1 MSGGRGRR
9 SSGLLGVQQ
18 AGSSS
23 SSRPSAASKIA
34 CRATSVL
41 AGPAAGSDRASAEA
55 VGEALIKRWLG
66 VAEKDSLP
74 IFKETGPLRET
85 ACELTVCGA
94 AVESKGRK
102 HALLAFIITQGASSS
117 SSSASKPGSGGF
129 GVTDL
134 PKPMLHWGTVARQ
147 GDRWQP
153 PPAGWSTWPDVSH
166 DARCGAWQTP
176 FAEQQLPG
184 GGVALTLLLQLPCD
198 GPLGHGGLSFL
209 VKTSNNKWLGNAATY
224 KDFWYPTAQL
234 PVVAAVSVG
243 KAPGSAAADLAGPDK
258 QLDMEK
264 LAAVPVPAPAPQRSR
279 SRSGERKKEH
289 KDWRNSHNGNGN
301 NHHHSNN
308 NNHHHHDN
316 HHHQQHGQEPE
327 LPNAGRREKEPAFDE
342 TQVCT
347 MSAQQLRAAAG
358 EQLSAWV
365 AAQHD
370 LQVPASGLD
379 IELHEWPV
387 KGHPSTPFV
396 IASAALWRSIPGTT
410 SLAAAQQREPVL
422 LLAAM
427 GDVGLTGKRSPGL
440 VLHWSAVGAEGAAS
454 VLQRPDAAAT
464 EATAALPE
472 GWSTLPD
479 MSWDAGSG
487 FWDTPMTRHLL
498 QRPSAADLAAGVGS
512 FDRPSKEAAD
522 MYAVL
527 LRMPLQDVFCSGGLL
542 FTMRTARRQW
552 VRHATT
558 RGPFYL
564 DTSAHAKRLGI
575 SADTPRPASPSSTAA
590 GAAAGQ
596 LSADEAAWN
605 TTHAALTAAGLSE
618 DEIVAFAAS
627 MPANKPHLAAAAAS
641 HTSSRP
647 GSRSSSRPGSRAGV
661 RPDQAAVLDTADAEL
676 AAHIIAQSVA
686 SLDSR
691 SSSRAGRGD
700 DLEGL
705 PELLEAAS
713 GMMMS
718 GNAGN
723 ADDGSGRAS
732 SKFLRDFEPQP
743 LDLSGLGW
751 GLSGEAGSGSDYMD
765 VPELSPRH
773 DLVGRIADLEHKAKR
788 SLMHRYSIAADLVG
802 ELLPDIRA
810 AAAEAPASLLWP
822 LQQSHNQNNDAA
834 WRGGGALAGLVAVAV
849 WLRLSSLRLLVWN
862 HNYNVKPREISA
874 ALDTLGARLIEVY
887 EAAPQLSGVVLL
899 ALASAGR
906 GGMGDMGQRIRDEI
920 LAIQQRNGCKGG
932 MMEEW
937 HQKLHN
943 NSSPD
948 DLAICQALLD
958 YLAAGQDLSVYW
970 GSLAAQGI
978 TPERLASFDRAI
990 RSPPQK
996 FPEQVLPQLTEDL
1009 IAYRRTLAAVHSG
1022 ADLSAA
1028 IDGVLGYDA
1037 GECKGK
1043 RVKVEPLSGVAT
1055 PRLKQLLSALLQVVQ
1070 GSTSPGG
1077 TPSAT
1082 RPGTPAGD
1090 APGTAFA
1097 NNVVSTGRIRISDEF
1112 VSNGVSNN
1120 GSNSGGINKVSAMMS
1135 MDRCVKLQ
1143 ALVVAARACL
1153 APHIRAGNAAC
1164 QGRLRDVLFLDLA
1177 LELAGKG
1184 ALEQGL
1190 AAVRAAAPSTLL
1202 GGLLALLAQPVAS
1215 ACLSSLPGQGG
1226 NAALL
1231 AVAAQ
1236 LQQLSQ
1242 EHAGLDARAKARHAL
1257 SLIERLR
1264 VLLVA
1269 NSSSATSMLQPT
1281 AYALAKALEVEDKEP
1296 LGPVSLLAEEVVRGS
1311 AAAALSQL
1319 LTAVEPS
1326 LRRCAGVG
1334 AWSIV
1339 SRLPTQVSG
1348 SLSRLQPCL
1357 SQLQPGLLQQGQGPV
1372 ILVLQRLAGEE
1383 EVPPGV
1389 VGVVVLGDCP
1399 DVLSHA
1405 AVRARNCRV
1414 PVVACP
1420 SSEEAVVS
1428 HIAALA
1434 GKQDPVNAGVAGQ
1447 LQQLVAQVAAAEEA
1461 AANNGGSGGASDGD
1475 LQHIRRL
1482 VLQLQAPAA
1491 LGQQLD
1497 TQLSSL
1503 AAAAATGNGSSS
1515 SYSWDAAWAA
1525 VKGVWASQWN
1535 DRALAALRKARLP
1548 LQQLR
1553 MGVLLQPL
1561 LPARYSWVAHTVNP
1575 ASGSAAEVSV
1585 QLVVG
1590 LGEVLVGNYPGRA
1603 LSGVIRRDSLTAALQ
1618 QALSG
1623 SSSGGIGGVL
1633 AGLQPPVPE
1642 DAQLLSAVEVVSY
1655 PSKDAAVVPAG
1666 MSLPCEVR
1674 NGNGNG
1680 NGSRNGNGASAAAG
1694 EVVFMARSDSN
1705 AEDLPGFAGA
1715 GLFDSLP
1722 SAPTRSVLI
1731 DYAKEPLVWD
1741 KAAAATLLWQCAL
1754 AALAAEQAVA
1764 AADGELEEGVGQDV
1778 EGCVTP
1784 DGAIWLLQARP
1795 QV

>member
-1 MSGGRGRR
+1 MS
-9 SSGLLGVQQ
+9 
-18 AGSSS
+18 
-23 SSRPSAASKIA
+23 
-34 CRATSVL
+34 
-41 AGPAAGSDRASAEA
+41 EA

-166 DARCGAWQTP
+166 DARGGAWQTP

-279 SRSGERKKEH
+279 SRSGERKKDH

-301 NHHHSNN
+301 NHHHSNNN

-464 EATAALPE
+464 EAAAALPD

-822 LQQSHNQNNDAA
+822 PQQSHNQNNDAA

-862 HNYNVKPREISA
+862 HNHNVKPREISA

-1112 VSNGVSNN
+1112 VRNGVSNN

-1482 VLQLQAPAA
+1482 VHQLQAPAA
-1491 LGQQLD
+1491 LGQQLH

-1666 MSLPCEVR
+1666 MNLPCEVR
-1674 NGNGNG
+1674 NGNGNGNG